1 MVFFAY
7 GFNIYYMLKLSRKYR
22 SPPCVPAKSKP
33 TIAIQL
39 PIFNEKY
46 VIPRL
51 LDSCAKTAAQYGKDL
66 VRISVL
72 DDSDD
77 ETTQVIE
84 EEVREYVKRGFKME
98 VMHREDRTRLQ
109 GRCPKYRTCNDQ

>member
-1 MVFFAY
+1 MHTS
-7 GFNIYYMLKLSRKYR
+7 KE
-22 SPPCVPAKSKP
+22 KP

-46 VIPRL
+46 VVHRL
-51 LDSCAKTAAQYGKDL
+51 LDSCAKTASQYGKDL

-77 ETTQVIE
+77 ETRQVID
-84 EEVREYVKRGFKME
+84 EEVRE
-98 VMHREDRTRLQ
+98 
-109 GRCPKYRTCNDQ
+109 